1 MTETA
6 STQREFIYF
15 ADPMCSWCYG
25 FGPVISALARQFEGR
40 LPVRVVMGGLRAGNT
55 QAMRDKDRTYIRE
68 AWKNVGEASGQPFD
82 TAFFEREHFVY
93 DTEPACRAV
102 VAARRLKPES
112 TLAFK
117 AAVSSAFYAHNR
129 DVTQDGVLA
138 DIAAEFG
145 FDRERFLQELTSADA
160 RNETFRDF
168 LTAKQAGVEGF
179 PLLAV
184 GSEATGYALVAHGFR
199 PLDGLPE
206 AVEAWLAAGAPV
218 THDNPRPDPQG

>member
-1 MTETA
+1 MTEPA
-6 STQREFIYF
+6 SMQREFIYF

-25 FGPVISALARQFEGR
+25 FGPVIDALAKQFAGR
-40 LPVRVVMGGLRAGNT
+40 LPVRVVMGGLRAGTT
-55 QAMRDKDRTYIRE
+55 QAMREKDRAYIRE
-68 AWKNVGEASGQPFD
+68 AWKNVGEASGQPFNPE
-82 TAFFEREHFVY
+82 FFEREHFVY

-102 VAARRLKPES
+102 VTARRQRPAS
-112 TLAFK
+112 VLAFK

-129 DVTQDGVLA
+129 DVTQDSVLA

-145 FDRERFLQELTSADA
+145 FDRDQFLVELTSAES

-184 GSEATGYALVAHGFR
+184 GCEATGYALVAHGFR
-199 PLDGLPE
+199 PLEGLPD
-206 AVEAWLAAGAPV
+206 AVENWLASGAPV
-218 THDNPRPDPQG
+218 TGTSA